1 MGGSDRTVSKSGFEA
16 HYAVN
21 CLGHFYL
28 TYLLRE
34 KLLRSSFFRIVNTT
48 SIANYLLQTGESK
61 CRFTNL
67 KMEVFS

>member
-48 SIANYLLQTGESK
+48 SIAHKRILGFFQTTKLNFNDLNFEK
-61 CRFTNL
+61 
-67 KMEVFS
+67 